1 MDPFTLALTAVS
13 VGTQLFSAFSGASD
27 AKAAYGVQ
35 QDMAKQEQ
43 NINDQKQAQMELS
56 AKRQSLEQFR
66 VAQRL
71 RAQGVNAAVN
81 QGASLGSGLPG
92 GEAQN
97 SGQLFTNL
105 AGINQNL
112 QFGRDINQ
120 INSTISQ
127 DKIRL
132 GGIQGQMATDQ
143 AIGQAGSAIGKAAG
157 PLGSIFGGF
166 GKSTGNYSGTPGA
179 FNTGGLY

>member
-13 VGTQLFSAFSGASD
+13 VGTQLFSAFSGASH
-27 AKAAYGVQ
+27 AKEAYGVQ
-35 QDMAKQEQ
+35 QDMARQEQ
-43 NINDQKQAQMELS
+43 NINDQKTAQMELS

-92 GEAQN
+92 GEGQN

-105 AGINQNL
+105 SGINQNL
-112 QFGRDINQ
+112 QFGRTIGQLN
-120 INSTISQ
+120 NNISQ

-132 GGIQGQMATDQ
+132 GGIQGEMATDQ
-143 AIGQAGSAIGKAAG
+143 AIGQVGSAIGKSAG
-157 PLGSIFGGF
+157 PLGNIFASF
-166 GKSTGNYSGTPGA
+166 GKPSGNASGTPGA